1 MSAAYAILTKNRC
14 VFGGRA
20 GTSLMVCSQ
29 TPVSTVTPEAGLAGQ
44 LFCKGGD
51 KVMKKAV
58 RKGASKAAALV
69 LSLAMIFG
77 MVPLVGASAEET
89 AGAQDNF
96 DRIVHLDMGRKYFT
110 PEWIKSLIDEM
121 AKLGY
126 NQLELD
132 FGNSEAGQLRFA
144 LDDMSVTYT
153 YDEYTMVPVD
163 SVSEEEPAAPAET
176 GAPEEE
182 PAAPAETGAPE
193 EEPAA
198 PAGTGAPEEEPA
210 APVSDE
216 VLEQAETNGNGSGVI
231 EYRYSKTPKTKTI
244 DLSKALSSESPEG
257 EYITEEQMAEI
268 ITYANEKD
276 IEIVPLLNSPGH
288 FGAVL
293 CAADVVGKNYRYQR
307 DGKGTNSLNI
317 ADPEAQAFGLAV
329 VEKYAAWFAE
339 HGCTTFN
346 IGADEFAND
355 DGTMGFNEFNDE
367 MWSYFDSYITGLY
380 DMLTDGLGYTTVR
393 MFNDGVNY
401 TSYYGKHTSSIPK
414 DIEICY
420 WSCGW
425 DGYDVASADE
435 LASLGYSLINTNGD
449 YYFVLKTEKDNTKMQ
464 YRSEEECLSF
474 DNGSFMGSGNIG
486 SSAGSMFCIWCDEPD
501 NASQEEIMEAVK
513 GPMTAVAYQ
522 MQGGESGTG
531 LSYEQFK
538 LSAVDSLTD
547 RATGVTVSVD
557 GLKTVEVKKQEKVD
571 ALENNA
577 LYSDYAAYDIT
588 LNDGVYK
595 DEAQVTIPLDGELL
609 AAESLVGFVVED
621 SGTVTTFDGDRSGN
635 SFTFTAPHFS
645 TVGVAALAAEPQ
657 KVTIT
662 EGDRWEMTV
671 DGVLTEEDITSLPDS
686 KHATVELTPAPGS
699 GDSYQTITDEND
711 ITNGAQYLL
720 YNIQAEKYLTDE
732 QYNGTYGLA
741 FNTTTGEDAQ
751 DRWTITSADG
761 GYYIQNSAGQYLAL
775 DDKTSYVTNQP
786 TAVTLERVN
795 IGNSW
800 NPNYV
805 WDISYGTGLTT
816 AYGSYPF
823 HLNDI
828 NDSTVG
834 GKGHYA
840 GGYADEGSSWSLG
853 GRYYYDNAGADRD
866 EGSRWRIEKVIPGE
880 DPKTTITFTGVS
892 AGDTTAVIDGTIYN
906 IHVIPNLNV
915 DPLTVEYWIT
925 NGRPTDDNGNNF
937 YNVEAVS
944 ANSEAG
950 IDVSAFLPV
959 NTTKENRTLQYWRCR
974 LLETTRRNESTSRY
988 EEQTEVA
995 GDDETY
1001 SGTGFTKVR
1010 YWEGRWSVYTE
1021 NNEWVEVEN
1030 KHQLVAYYLE
1040 ILPVADE
1047 LLVNAADWGKK
1058 GDGTTAGDYL
1068 EPQNS
1073 CTVSVRV
1080 VYEDGTS
1087 NPEGTDAANLRDR
1100 TIAYGY
1106 WDGGR
1111 GIGTLRLNGLEGYQ
1125 IWKVEAET
1133 GSVQT
1138 NSTDVWGNYYVTNF
1152 TWDNNPKTVYE
1163 GDPVD
1168 SYTIHNDANNPNRSG
1183 YYQNLMWDEK
1193 HEAILI
1199 TVYVKAPVTEDA
1211 LTVHY
1216 IDRTANNQ
1224 EFYSYNINVVEG
1236 TLFDPDFALDP
1247 DYTDID
1253 QALSNNGVKNTQNVD
1268 QFVPANLGRLTE
1280 IGAEY
1285 RYSDYRCVEA
1295 VRSADGKDVYLY
1307 YTFNNTHSFVVDFG
1321 LPVTITTED
1330 LNISGNWTSASV
1342 SDPAYGTA
1350 TADTAGMTYEADEI
1364 IKGIVTLRYTLTGS
1378 EGGAT
1383 HVIYLIP
1390 ASTVYYEAENFVD
1403 SDWDTNGTPGNR
1415 TQAADK
1421 LGDPNANNYGSD
1433 TSYDSNALGSSN
1445 GAALMT
1451 EVTPT
1456 AGTGEDIWPEA
1467 TFTFTGT
1474 GVDIISQTDSAS
1486 TWLLVEVKNDK
1497 SEPECAYLVNN
1508 YYSAENDGVN
1518 TIYQV
1523 PVIKVQG
1530 LDYGTYNVTVKPF
1543 YDTNEREI
1551 LAVDGQMATEF
1562 NFYLDAIRVYNP
1574 LENGNTYYGR
1584 DGEANAQFINLSKY
1598 VTSTENGL
1606 WVDENTGANVNTYKD
1621 DGPNNEIYLASG
1633 QSVTIKLVDSEGKPI
1648 AATVGKSA
1656 QIGARLMNGTNDV
1669 QITVGGQTIT
1679 VDSTVD
1685 QYYEVTGGVD
1695 SEITITNNSNGSGI
1709 VALTT
1714 LKLTGGS
1721 N

>member
-144 LDDMSVTYT
+144 LKDMRVTYT

-182 PAAPAETGAPE
+182 PAAP
-193 EEPAA
+193 
-198 PAGTGAPEEEPA
+198 
-210 APVSDE
+210 VSDE

-231 EYRYSKTPKTKTI
+231 EYTYINTPVEVTI
-244 DLSKALSSESPEG
+244 DLGNALPAEG
-257 EYITEEQMAEI
+257 EYITEGEMADI
-268 ITYANEKD
+268 ISYAEENG

-293 CAADVVGKNYRYQR
+293 CAADADRKNYRYQR
-307 DGKGTNSLNI
+307 YGKGTNSLNI
-317 ADPEAQAFGLAV
+317 ADPEARAFGLAV
-329 VEKYAAWFAE
+329 VEKYAEWFQAQ
-339 HGCTTFN
+339 GCDTFN

-355 DGTMGFNEFNDE
+355 DGIMGFKEFGDE

-380 DMLTDGLGYTTVR
+380 DMLTGLGYTTVR

-401 TSYYGKHTSSIPK
+401 GPEYNRHDSNIPE
-414 DIEICY
+414 DIQICY
-420 WSCGW
+420 WSSGW
-425 DGYDVASADE
+425 SGYDVAPAYK
-435 LASLGYSLINTNGD
+435 LASQYSLINTNGD
-449 YYFVLKTEKDNTKMQ
+449 YYFVLKTDQDDDTIKMQ

-474 DNGSFMGSGNIG
+474 ANESFMGGTVS
-486 SSAGSMFCIWCDEPD
+486 SSAGSMFCIWCDEPK
-501 NASQEEIMEAVK
+501 NATQEEIMEAVK

-720 YNIQAEKYLTDE
+720 YNIRAEKYLTDE

-775 DDKTSYVTNQP
+775 GDKTSYVTNQP
-786 TAVTLERVN
+786 TAVTLKVVTVYEDWSSN
-795 IGNSW
+795 D
-800 NPNYV
+800 V

-816 AYGSYPF
+816 TNGSYPF

-828 NDSTVG
+828 SDNEVG
-834 GKGHYA
+834 GTGRYA
-840 GGYADEGSSWSLG
+840 GGYAAEGRSWALG
-853 GRYYYDNAGADRD
+853 WYYYDNAGAERD

-892 AGDTTAVIDGTIYN
+892 AGDTIAVIDGTIYN

-937 YNVEAVS
+937 YDVEAVS

-974 LLETTRRNESTSRY
+974 LLETTRRNESTSGY
-988 EEQTEVA
+988 EEQTEDA

-1021 NNEWVEVEN
+1021 NSEWVEVEN

-1058 GDGTTAGDYL
+1058 GDGTTSGDYL

-1390 ASTVYYEAENFVD
+1390 ASTVYYEAEDFVD
-1403 SDWDTNGTPGNR
+1403 SDWETDGTPGNR

-1421 LGDPNANNYGSD
+1421 LGDSANNYGSD
-1433 TSYDSNALGSSN
+1433 PSYDNNALGSSN
-1445 GAALMT
+1445 GVAL
-1451 EVTPT
+1451 VTDVKPS
-1456 AGTGEDIWPEA
+1456 GTGEDTTWPSA
-1467 TFTFTGT
+1467 SFTFTGT

-1486 TWLLVEVKNDK
+1486 TWLLVEVKNDNG
-1497 SEPECAYLVNN
+1497 EPECAYLVNN
-1508 YYSAENDGVN
+1508 YYSAVN
-1518 TIYQV
+1518 SDVSTIYQV

-1530 LDYGTYNVTVKPF
+1530 LAHDTYTVTVKPF
-1543 YDTNEREI
+1543 YDTNEKPI
-1551 LAVDGQMATEF
+1551 LAVEGQTEF

-1574 LENGNTYYGR
+1574 LENGNTYYGQ

-1598 VTSTENGL
+1598 VTSTATGL
-1606 WVDENTGANVNTYKD
+1606 WVDSKLSADVDTYKNI
-1621 DGPNNEIYLASG
+1621 GPNNEIYLAAG
-1633 QSVTIKLVDSEGKPI
+1633 QSVTINLVDSEGEPI
-1648 AATVGKSA
+1648 AATGGKSA
-1656 QIGARLMNGTNDV
+1656 QIGARLISGTADGAISV
-1669 QITVGGQTIT
+1669 DGTSIT

-1685 QYYEVTGGVD
+1685 QYYEVTSGVGN
-1695 SEITITNNSNGSGI
+1695 EITITNTGSGI

-1714 LKLTGGS
+1714 LKLTDRS

>member
-144 LDDMSVTYT
+144 LGDMSVTYT

-198 PAGTGAPEEEPA
+198 PAETGAPEEEPA

-231 EYRYSKTPKTKTI
+231 EYTYINEPVEVTI
-244 DLSKALSSESPEG
+244 DLGNALPAGG
-257 EYITEEQMAEI
+257 EYITEGEMADI
-268 ITYANEKD
+268 ISYAEENG

-293 CAADVVGKNYRYQR
+293 CAADKAGKNYRYQR
-307 DGKGTNSLNI
+307 NGQGTNSLNI
-317 ADPEAQAFGLAV
+317 ADSEARAFGLAV
-329 VEKYAAWFAE
+329 VKKYAEWFKE
-339 HGCTTFN
+339 KGCDTFN

-355 DGTMGFNEFNDE
+355 SGIMGFNVFDDE
-367 MWSYFDSYITGLY
+367 MWSYFDSYITELY
-380 DMLTDGLGYTTVR
+380 DMLTGLDYTTVR

-401 TSYYGKHTSSIPK
+401 GPDYNKHNSKIPE
-414 DIEICY
+414 DIQICY
-420 WSCGW
+420 WSNGW
-425 DGYDVASADE
+425 WGYDVASASE
-435 LASLGYSLINTNGD
+435 LASQGYSLINTNGA
-449 YYFVLKTEKDNTKMQ
+449 YYFVLKTDQDDDTIKMQ

-474 DNGSFMGSGNIG
+474 ANESFMGGTVS

-513 GPMTAVAYQ
+513 GPMTAVAYR

-531 LSYEQFK
+531 MTYEQFK
-538 LSAVDSLTD
+538 LSAVDSVTD
-547 RATGVTVSVD
+547 SATGVTVSVD
-557 GLKTVEVKKQEKVD
+557 GVESVKVQKTEVAGLSD
-571 ALENNA
+571 SP

-588 LNDGVYK
+588 LNGGAYK
-595 DEAQVTIPLDGELL
+595 GEAQVTIPLSGALSS
-609 AAESLVGFVVED
+609 AEHLVGFVVESNGAVSTLD
-621 SGTVTTFDGDRSGN
+621 GVKSGS

-645 TVGVAALAAEPQ
+645 VVGVAALNESYDEE
-657 KVTIT
+657 KTVTVVVNGT
-662 EGDRWEMTV
+662 ETV
-671 DGVLTEEDITSLPDS
+671 EVPSVNLAGSYTTADPGI
-686 KHATVELTPAPGS
+686 ATVTV
-699 GDSYQTITDEND
+699 
-711 ITNGAQYLL
+711 
-720 YNIQAEKYLTDE
+720 
-732 QYNGTYGLA
+732 
-741 FNTTTGEDAQ
+741 TGEDGTEGSVDYERAYNVSCNQ
-751 DRWTITSADG
+751 LISDDSSSWRST
-761 GYYIQNSAGQYLAL
+761 GYYYTPDGQNYYPLYAKRSSEGFIWYNYTWTWGYLNGGQY
-775 DDKTSYVTNQP
+775 VTIGTQQAQWNENDNP
-786 TAVTLERVN
+786 YVN
-795 IGNSW
+795 IDVYRQESV
-800 NPNYV
+800 P
-805 WDISYGTGLTT
+805 GTE
-816 AYGSYPF
+816 AS
-823 HLNDI
+823 
-828 NDSTVG
+828 
-834 GKGHYA
+834 
-840 GGYADEGSSWSLG
+840 
-853 GRYYYDNAGADRD
+853 
-866 EGSRWRIEKVIPGE
+866 
-880 DPKTTITFTGVS
+880 TTITFHGLAEGTTSVVI
-892 AGDTTAVIDGTIYN
+892 GDTKYVINVTKED
-906 IHVIPNLNV
+906 LSRV

-925 NGRPTDDNGNNF
+925 NARVTGDTSHSETIQIEAEQVYGENGVDLSTLVDANGLWDEQPVVLWKTTVLDYNNHQ
-937 YNVEAVS
+937 S
-944 ANSEAG
+944 GDS
-950 IDVSAFLPV
+950 
-959 NTTKENRTLQYWRCR
+959 
-974 LLETTRRNESTSRY
+974 
-988 EEQTEVA
+988 
-995 GDDETY
+995 GDDETAD
-1001 SGTGFTKVR
+1001 GNDFTRIR
-1010 YWEGRWSVYTE
+1010 YWKDNWQYYYNGNWQNITTSGYRVDQ
-1021 NNEWVEVEN
+1021 V
-1030 KHQLVAYYLE
+1030 VAYYLQQTDVTTE
-1040 ILPVADE
+1040 VTTFTK
-1047 LLVNAADWGKK
+1047 DWGYDTTATTPDTSSHK
-1058 GDGTTAGDYL
+1058 GQVALAFAVVYPDGTMNPANEDLIYDKATIFNYWDGRNFGIVSVQNNSDYTVSKITITEGTRAENTSKNVWYPSDTINWEKKRLDNGSYWYNETTAWDKSQGGVPTVYGNGYEWTRKNQATLVLIYL
-1068 EPQNS
+1068 EPTQSEDDLTVNYIVEGNS
-1073 CTVSVRV
+1073 TPFYTFPVKVTNTTGQEEKTFLNSLVNNNKPV
-1080 VYEDGTS
+1080 QVGSIELD
-1087 NPEGTDAANLRDR
+1087 DAA
-1100 TIAYGY
+1100 
-1106 WDGGR
+1106 
-1111 GIGTLRLNGLEGYQ
+1111 
-1125 IWKVEAET
+1125 
-1133 GSVQT
+1133 
-1138 NSTDVWGNYYVTNF
+1138 YVTN
-1152 TWDNNPKTVYE
+1152 
-1163 GDPVD
+1163 
-1168 SYTIHNDANNPNRSG
+1168 SSG
-1183 YYQNLMWDEK
+1183 VNQTFNKNL
-1193 HEAILI
+1193 
-1199 TVYVKAPVTEDA
+1199 TT
-1211 LTVHY
+1211 
-1216 IDRTANNQ
+1216 
-1224 EFYSYNINVVEG
+1224 
-1236 TLFDPDFALDP
+1236 
-1247 DYTDID
+1247 
-1253 QALSNNGVKNTQNVD
+1253 
-1268 QFVPANLGRLTE
+1268 VPALQDTIYGSGLFTYT
-1280 IGAEY
+1280 GAEI
-1285 RYSDYRCVEA
+1285 SQ
-1295 VRSADGKDVYLY
+1295 DGKTLTLIYKKNSTSQYQYVL
-1307 YTFNNTHSFVVDFG
+1307 DFG
-1321 LPVTITTED
+1321 LPVTVPLSELGINPQGVTTVTGTASYGEISYNAGSQSITYTPNSI
-1330 LNISGNWTSASV
+1330 LKT
-1342 SDPAYGTA
+1342 TA
-1350 TADTAGMTYEADEI
+1350 TAQLI
-1364 IKGIVTLRYTLTGS
+1364 ITFGDGAQQKVT
-1378 EGGAT
+1378 
-1383 HVIYLIP
+1383 VDFIP
-1390 ASTVYYEAENFVD
+1390 ASTVYYEAEGFVK
-1403 SDWDTNGTPGNR
+1403 STNGTWQTAGTPGNR

-1574 LENGNTYYGR
+1574 LENGNTYYGQ

-1598 VTSTENGL
+1598 VDSSTTGL
-1606 WVDENTGANVNTYKD
+1606 WVDKNIGANVNIYKD
-1621 DGPNNEIYLASG
+1621 DGPNNEIYLAAG
-1633 QSVTIKLVDSEGKPI
+1633 QSVTIKLEDSEGTPI
-1648 AATVGKSA
+1648 ETTDKSA
-1656 QIGARLMNGTNDV
+1656 QIGARLISGTENVAISVDG
-1669 QITVGGQTIT
+1669 TSIT

-1685 QYYEVTGGVD
+1685 QYYEVGSVGQTF
-1695 SEITITNNSNGSGI
+1695 TITNTGSGSGI

-1714 LKLTGGS
+1714 LKLTDGS